1 MDTALIL
8 SIVGAIALVILLR
21 VLKVSWLFAVLAAL
35 VLLIGVN
42 IQWVKPFLEELG
54 KAWGTNTVL
63 GISAT
68 AMLVLLFLKVPVFI
82 SVFGGSLIYFL
93 FNPGIN
99 QIIFGQR
106 SVIGTENPSLLA
118 IPFFVCAG
126 TFMNYSGVTNRIMNF
141 CSAITGRMPGG
152 LAQVNVLLSTLMG
165 GLSGSNLADAAM
177 EAKMLVPEMEK
188 QGFSKE
194 FSSVVT
200 AASAMITP
208 LIPPGIA
215 MILYGCIADVS
226 IGKLFMSGITVG
238 GSLCI
243 AMMLLV
249 HFISKKRGYLPIRNK
264 KLTGKELW
272 GHLRPALLPLCL
284 PIIIIGG
291 IRLGVFTATE
301 AGAIAILYAIILG
314 LLYRELTLKGI
325 LQACKETVTTTG
337 GIMLIVSAASVFSW
351 VLTKERIPQQLTE
364 FIVSICPNKYAFLI
378 AVNIFVL
385 IVGMFIEGNAT
396 MIVLV
401 PLLAPIAKQYGIDEI
416 QFAMIYI
423 FNNAIG
429 ALSPPMGTLM
439 FVTCS
444 VTGCKTKPFMKEAI
458 PFYLLLISLLL
469 LITFC
474 PPVTTAIV
482 SLTYGG

>member
-1 MDTALIL
+1 MMNELTL
-8 SIVGAIALVILLR
+8 SITGAIAIIILLR
-21 VLKVSWLFAVLAAL
+21 LLKISWVFAIIAAL
-35 VLLIGVN
+35 TLLVGVN
-42 IQWVKPFLEELG
+42 IQWVKPFLESIG
-54 KAWGTNTVL
+54 KSLGTNTVL
-63 GISAT
+63 GISAIV
-68 AMLVLLFLKVPVFI
+68 MLVLLFLKVPVFI

-93 FNPGIN
+93 FNSGIN
-99 QIIFGQR
+99 QIIFGQKA
-106 SVIGTENPSLLA
+106 VTGTESPSLLA

-126 TFMNYSGVTNRIMNF
+126 TFMNHAGVTTRIMNF
-141 CSAITGRMPGG
+141 CSAVTGRMTGG

-243 AMMLLV
+243 GMMILV
-249 HFISKKRGYLPIRNK
+249 HIISKKRGYLPIR
-264 KLTGKELW
+264 KEKMTRSEFWKCLK
-272 GHLRPALLPLCL
+272 PALLPLCL

-301 AGAIAILYAIILG
+301 AGAIAIVYAIILG
-314 LLYRELTLKGI
+314 LIYGELSVKGI
-325 LQACKETVTTTG
+325 IQACKETVCTTG

-378 AVNIFVL
+378 AVNIFIL

-401 PLLAPIAKQYGIDEI
+401 PLLAPIARKYGIDDI
-416 QFAMIYI
+416 QFAMVYI

-458 PFYLLLISLLL
+458 PFYLLLVILLML
-469 LITFC
+469 LTFC

-482 SLTYGG
+482 KLTYGG